1 MSKTRRHLCI
11 FAALSILVCG
21 VACAEAP
28 KAKVAEGSASAGVA
42 ATVGGESIMT
52 HEVDEAFLAENMK
65 LAQQLYD
72 ARRQALEGIIQKKL
86 LAQEASS
93 RGVTVEELQAE
104 VASKSA
110 TVDDSEIAAF
120 FNENQSRMGGR
131 TLEQMTPQIRNYLSA
146 QKQASVQKDYFE
158 DLKKKAGVTVNLNPP
173 RANIVVAA
181 NDMYMGN
188 PGAKV
193 TIVEYSDFQ

>member
-1 MSKTRRHLCI
+1 MSKTRRHLCT

-42 ATVGGESIMT
+42 ATVGGESITMQ
-52 HEVDEAFLAENMK
+52 EVDEAFLAENMK

-72 ARRQALEGIIQKKL
+72 ARRQALEGIIQEKL
-86 LAQEASS
+86 LTQEAAS
-93 RGVTVEELQAE
+93 RGMTVEDLQAE

-110 TVDDSEIAAF
+110 TVSDQEIEAF
-120 FNENQSRMGGR
+120 FNANQSRMGGR
-131 TLEQMTPQIRNYLSA
+131 SLEQMTAQIKNYLTA
-146 QKQASVQKDYFE
+146 QKQAGVQKEYFD
-158 DLKKKAGVTVNLNPP
+158 DLKKKAGVTVNLSPP
-173 RANIVVAA
+173 RANIVVTA
-181 NDMYMGN
+181 NDMFMGN